1 MAKRFLN
8 NITINDSYSLPTT
21 DGNAGQII
29 TTDGS
34 GSLSFVNASSVAVT
48 GSGVATRLPVWNTTT
63 GLASSNI
70 YQNISGDVIVDT
82 GVSLTGELIATDHG
96 TATTPQVVNVV
107 YGTSA
112 TPPVAST
119 TTEGTLY
126 IQYTP

>member
-1 MAKRFLN
+1 MANRFLS
-8 NITINDSYSLPTT
+8 NISINDEYTLPSA
-21 DGNAGQII
+21 DGTVDQII
-29 TTDGS
+29 STNGAGT
-34 GSLSFVNASSVAVT
+34 LSFVNASSVAVT
-48 GSGVATRLPVWNTTT
+48 GSGVPTFFPVWNTTT
-63 GLASSNI
+63 GLTSSNI
-70 YQNISGDVIVDT
+70 YQSISGDVIVDT
-82 GVSLTGELIATDHG
+82 SVSLRGKLIATDHG